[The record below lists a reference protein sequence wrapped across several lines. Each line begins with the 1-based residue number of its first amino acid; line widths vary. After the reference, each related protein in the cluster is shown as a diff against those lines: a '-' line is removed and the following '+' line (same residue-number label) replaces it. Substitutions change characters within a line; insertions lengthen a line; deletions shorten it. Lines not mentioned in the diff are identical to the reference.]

1 MGNRKFYCKGV
12 SLYTVFLWVAILAPL
27 CNTFFC
33 LLIKKKFPTANHPK
47 HTHREHL
54 ICEKKEGID

>member
-27 CNTFFC
+27 CNTIL
-33 LLIKKKFPTANHPK
+33 LLIDKKKKADKSFILK
-47 HTHREHL
+47 QR
-54 ICEKKEGID
+54 